1 MLAAL
6 RRIEPAAYVATGA
19 ALAAA
24 AAAVGDQTSPTTPLV
39 AAAGLGVVALAL
51 ANPLV
56 TLYVAVA
63 LVPFELFSFD
73 VGIGGLSP
81 AETVFALSGFAWFL
95 RRLAEGKPPYAPSP
109 LNKPFLILLIALIPG
124 LAIAPH
130 TSDVVKNIVMWT
142 AFLLVFEMVVCDATP
157 NAVARFL
164 AVLAVSGAVVA
175 LIGIAQSGQGPQL
188 AENGATATGRAVSTL
203 GDPNIL
209 GSFLALTIPA
219 ALVTALRG
227 PGRLRPVGL
236 VCFVVTL
243 AGLGLSLSRG
253 GIFAA
258 VGAIAVMLLW
268 KPMRRAALI
277 VTAVVVTAIVAGSN
291 PLGGVQQVDTILAR
305 VSTVSASQQGDTD
318 RRTTIWRTTPQ
329 IIVDHPVFGVGAKQF
344 STVAPSYGLVDP
356 ATNETFLHAHN
367 IWLTIAAEL
376 GIIALAALIWWTVA
390 LIAVMTRAC
399 RRAPPSYRGLAFAVS
414 AALVS
419 IGVQGLVDYTV
430 RSNVIAATMCALAA
444 LAVVLARSG
453 DSGPTSPAARG
464 S

>member
-1 MLAAL
+1 
-6 RRIEPAAYVATGA
+6 
-19 ALAAA
+19 
-24 AAAVGDQTSPTTPLV
+24 
-39 AAAGLGVVALAL
+39 
-51 ANPLV
+51 
-56 TLYVAVA
+56 
-63 LVPFELFSFD
+63 
-73 VGIGGLSP
+73 
-81 AETVFALSGFAWFL
+81 
-95 RRLAEGKPPYAPSP
+95 
-109 LNKPFLILLIALIPG
+109 
-124 LAIAPH
+124 
-130 TSDVVKNIVMWT
+130 
-142 AFLLVFEMVVCDATP
+142 
-157 NAVARFL
+157 
-164 AVLAVSGAVVA
+164 
-175 LIGIAQSGQGPQL
+175 
-188 AENGATATGRAVSTL
+188 
-203 GDPNIL
+203 
-209 GSFLALTIPA
+209 
-219 ALVTALRG
+219 
-227 PGRLRPVGL
+227 
-236 VCFVVTL
+236 
-243 AGLGLSLSRG
+243 
-253 GIFAA
+253 